1 MKDKRISIKQLTLA
15 RFKVTQLYEEANE
28 TEKKELLKAVNYAL
42 CFPSSTT
49 PKRIKYF
56 LRKDRNID
64 KFYFVMEEYLTP
76 IIIIFGICYFTLH
89 FILF

>member
-1 MKDKRISIKQLTLA
+1 MKKISIKQLTLS

-64 KFYFVMEEYLTP
+64 KFYFFIEEYVTP
-76 IIIIFGICYFTLH
+76 LILIFAICYFTIHLII
-89 FILF
+89 F